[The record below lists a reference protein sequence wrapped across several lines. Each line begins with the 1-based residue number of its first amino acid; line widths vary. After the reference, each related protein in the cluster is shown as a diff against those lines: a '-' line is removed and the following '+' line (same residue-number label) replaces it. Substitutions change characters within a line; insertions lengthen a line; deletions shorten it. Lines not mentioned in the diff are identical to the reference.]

1 MGIVGVLG
9 SHGKTPVVIFPEGQ
23 QEGVGGVEVS
33 DVLESKFLDQP
44 ILQGLVGSLHPP
56 LRLWAIGVDGGDIE
70 GLQGTSELGEFAL
83 ALWMIDAED
92 AVFVRVQV
100 HRTPVLAQIRR
111 QSGTEIRI
119 AFPHQSQHSG
129 MYQRVHRVVRALAPA
144 TGHQTPRPDLTIA
157 AHQTL
162 DLPNAQVQLLGRFAL
177 TQAFVDNG
185 FHDPYPVQ
193 FPLAQRNRPLCHE
206 SPQNEKGVILKLHK
220 GDITTLR

>member
-1 MGIVGVLG
+1 MLG
-9 SHGKTPVVIFPEGQ
+9 KDTTA
-23 QEGVGGVEVS
+23 
-33 DVLESKFLDQP
+33 
-44 ILQGLVGSLHPP
+44 GLVGSLHPP

-83 ALWMIDAED
+83 ALWMIGAED
-92 AVFVRVQV
+92 AVFVRVQG

-144 TGHQTPRPDLTIA
+144 TGHQTPAARPHDSAIA

-185 FHDPYPVQ
+185 FHDPYPIQ
-193 FPLAQRNRPLCHE
+193 FPLAQRNCPLCHE
-206 SPQNEKGVILKLHK
+206 SPQNEKGDILKLLK